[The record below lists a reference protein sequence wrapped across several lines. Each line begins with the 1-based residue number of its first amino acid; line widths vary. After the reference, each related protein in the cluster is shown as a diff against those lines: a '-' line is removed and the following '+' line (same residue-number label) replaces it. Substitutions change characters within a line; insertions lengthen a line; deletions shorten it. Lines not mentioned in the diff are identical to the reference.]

1 MRANTTRIADVKMKK
16 RLVLC
21 GISNHMDVLPKTEI
35 EIRFSDKSE
44 DKSLQI
50 VIDAPQTICL

>member
-21 GISNHMDVLPKTEI
+21 GISNQMDVLPKTEI